1 MASSSSPTLRVGIAG
16 VGSGAKQMVPVFLR
30 HGNIELTAAADLDE
44 GVLERFK
51 RDLGGET
58 YRSVEEM
65 CKSPKVDLVY
75 IATPNQFHTEHA
87 LTALEH
93 GKHVH
98 LEKPMTLN
106 LEDADAIIN
115 AAERNGR
122 QLTVNVKHSF
132 EPRIQ
137 RIREFVRTGE
147 LGRLRMLNN
156 WHFNDWL
163 YRPRVAEEL
172 DPDLGG
178 GVVWRQGPHH
188 FDIIRTIG
196 GGMLR
201 SVRAMTGLW
210 DETRPVSG
218 CYAAY
223 LEFEDGVTATSV
235 YNGYDRFHTAEMVF
249 EVGEAYKPP
258 DPETYAKAR
267 KSQRQRGG
275 EEEMAAKQAGRY
287 GGSAPSPG
295 AANARPGAT
304 YILGGPSI
312 ISFDLAD
319 IRLTPRGIMVYGPEE
334 RYEIDLLSDRDGRD
348 GIIAQVYNGIASGQP
363 PSPDGRWGKATLE
376 VLLAVN
382 QSGAEHRE
390 ITLAHQVPTRD

>member
-1 MASSSSPTLRVGIAG
+1 MLRVGIAG
-16 VGSGAKQMVPVFLR
+16 VGSGARQIVPVFLR

-58 YRSVEEM
+58 YHSVEEM

-87 LTALEH
+87 LAALEH

-137 RIREFVRTGE
+137 KIREFVRTGE
-147 LGRLRMLNN
+147 LGRLRMMHN

-163 YRPRVAEEL
+163 YRPRVAEEM

-178 GVVWRQGPHH
+178 GVVWRQDNVRLRHEA
-188 FDIIRTIG
+188 DICDRYFRLTSIIG
-196 GGMLR
+196 HA
-201 SVRAMTGLW
+201 VVA
-210 DETRPVSG
+210 P
-218 CYAAY
+218 
-223 LEFEDGVTATSV
+223 VTA
-235 YNGYDRFHTAEMVF
+235 E
-249 EVGEAYKPP
+249 
-258 DPETYAKAR
+258 
-267 KSQRQRGG
+267 
-275 EEEMAAKQAGRY
+275 
-287 GGSAPSPG
+287 
-295 AANARPGAT
+295 
-304 YILGGPSI
+304 
-312 ISFDLAD
+312 
-319 IRLTPRGIMVYGPEE
+319 
-334 RYEIDLLSDRDGRD
+334 
-348 GIIAQVYNGIASGQP
+348 
-363 PSPDGRWGKATLE
+363 
-376 VLLAVN
+376 
-382 QSGAEHRE
+382 
-390 ITLAHQVPTRD
+390 